1 MSDADQRREFAA
13 HIRKSTAAGTGSGSV
28 SAMGY
33 SSSNIANVSNK
44 NIGVNAVDKTDSNGN
59 QQKQAPED
67 CADADDSTPTT
78 HTYTTAKQPPGE

>member
-1 MSDADQRREFAA
+1 MSDADQRRELAA

-44 NIGVNAVDKTDSNGN
+44 NIGVNVVDETDKNSN
-59 QQKQAPED
+59 QPKQAPED

-78 HTYTTAKQPPGE
+78 HTYTTANQPPGE